1 VAPLFARPSLA
12 AARDCASGA
21 RGLANLLDDADEDED
36 GPLAEAFAEL
46 FAIDDE
52 LTTTDVNVAGE
63 ELRVRYDA
71 LVPQPSLED
80 LMPGSPKRSIL
91 LGQSY
96 AR

>member
-1 VAPLFARPSLA
+1 
-12 AARDCASGA
+12 
-21 RGLANLLDDADEDED
+21 
-36 GPLAEAFAEL
+36 LAEAFAEL